1 MYLGGF
7 YMAVVEKHFP
17 ADTSMEMLTFLN
29 NKNIDGRL
37 YAYLQSKSMPVV
49 VENNGIKNYE
59 TRVDKFEIGSQNEFC
74 KAVKIKSTKTLRK
87 YLNILINTGY
97 IEDMGEYYVLPKK
110 ETIFFK
116 IPLETLRFIQNTI
129 KEDVIKIYIYL
140 GQRYKYASINNVKYS
155 FTLKEVAEHLGLS
168 VNSENSR
175 VFVKDGLD
183 ALMNNGLIEF
193 VSYYEG
199 RIPKLRLVNFSYD
212 YKTNFNI

>member
-1 MYLGGF
+1 MSII
-7 YMAVVEKHFP
+7 EKHFP
-17 ADTSMEMLTFLN
+17 ADTSMEILTFLN

-37 YAYLQSKSMPVV
+37 YAYLQSKSMPIMI
-49 VENNGIKNYE
+49 EKDGIKNYE
-59 TRVDKFEIGSQNEFC
+59 TRVDKFEIGSQSDFC

-97 IEDMGEYYVLPKK
+97 VQDMGQYYLLPKK

-129 KEDVIKIYIYL
+129 KGDVIKIYIYL
-140 GQRYKYASINNVKYS
+140 GQRYKYASINNFKYS
-155 FTLKEVAEHLGLS
+155 FTLKEIAEHLGLS
-168 VNSENSR
+168 VNSQNSR
-175 VFVKDGLD
+175 VFIKDGLD

-199 RIPKLRLVNFSYD
+199 RIPKLRLINFSYD
-212 YKTNFNI
+212 YKTNFVK